1 MSATSCSRDT
11 LSPTSLPLVLTH
23 SLRHLPCSFH
33 SQTCLMTCWT
43 LQKLHRSQFMGE
55 MDLLVLICLLWLL
68 LRLQALQFTSRPLP
82 PHIIHSL
89 LLLLLLL
96 LHLLPLLHPQLLPL
110 VPNASGVQ
118 GTSGC
123 QSNGLSQTVTRSL
136 ESLHQLWSPQMKQTA
151 ILTTLLT
158 SSKLVW
164 PLHLNLHHT
173 GSPSNAQMQNCGR
186 KLVRKRWRHTD
197 SMALGKL
204 SNCPLGSVQ
213 LAPDGS

>member
-23 SLRHLPCSFH
+23 SLRRLPCSLH
-33 SQTCLMTCWT
+33 SQTCLMTCWM
-43 LQKLHRSQFMGE
+43 LQELHRSQFMGE

-68 LRLQALQFTSRPLP
+68 LHLQALQFASRPLP
-82 PHIIHSL
+82 PHIIHSSL
-89 LLLLLLL
+89 LLLLLLF
-96 LHLLPLLHPQLLPL
+96 LLPLLHPQLHPL

-118 GTSGC
+118 GTSGS
-123 QSNGLSQTVTRSL
+123 QSNGLSQSITRSL
-136 ESLHQLWSPQMKQTA
+136 ESLHQWWSPQMKQTA
-151 ILTTLLT
+151 ILMTPLI

-197 SMALGKL
+197 SMALGRS